1 MKLLT
6 RLIGAKIKRTAL
18 VPTESAE
25 IPMTRERVQ
34 TDEQT
39 SETDREVDEKSEM
52 VPSAQQLRDHQ
63 PDAYTTGYDPFG
75 ETRVGIGTANG
86 NIERLVRLNEGRHHS
101 DGDHSAR
108 EAARDKKRITESLC
122 STLDV
127 PSYQKRRTVSA
138 MSQMNLDRF
147 GQQKQI
153 EKVALCTIG
162 IVVDRERR
170 RYFLQGN
177 DSTEVDLSEVG
188 QQEFP
193 KRFSQEKDFQ
203 DLCTQ
208 YGVTGDD
215 HYSVTQLVKAELK
228 RIGYFERE
236 NQPLQ

>member
-1 MKLLT
+1 M
-6 RLIGAKIKRTAL
+6 
-18 VPTESAE
+18 AE
-25 IPMTRERVQ
+25 ERVQ
-34 TDEQT
+34 ATEET
-39 SETDREVDEKSEM
+39 SETETDHEIDDDPEL

-63 PDAYTTGYDPFG
+63 PDAYTTGYDPLG

-86 NIERLVRLNEGRHHS
+86 NIKQLIRLNEGRHHS
-101 DGDHSAR
+101 DGNHSTR

-122 STLDV
+122 TALDV
-127 PSYQKRRTVSA
+127 PTYQQRRAVAA

-147 GQQKQI
+147 GQQKRI

-170 RYFLQGN
+170 RHFLQGN
-177 DSTEVDLSEVG
+177 DPREVDLSAAS
-188 QQEFP
+188 QQRFP
-193 KRFSQEKDFQ
+193 DRFSQNEDFQ
-203 DLCTQ
+203 DLCSQ
-208 YGVTGDD
+208 HGVSDDD